1 MDMRDRVWPQ
11 RRQAMFGCAAA
22 VGLAALPGLARAE
35 PGRVERDDLLARF
48 SEQGATGTMVL
59 FDPARGTTT
68 TIGGERAERRFT
80 PASTFKIPNSLI
92 ALEVGAVADESTII
106 PYGGRPQPYPTW
118 EHDMSMREAIGL
130 SAVPIYQEL
139 ARRVGLERFRDHL
152 ARLDYGN
159 RDPGTVVDRFWLDG
173 PLAIS
178 AVEQTRFLARLAKK
192 ELPVSARAQAIVAD
206 IVRIEA
212 RDGRVLHAKTGVCA
226 SCRPMVGW
234 WVGWVAQGEAVTAF
248 ALDMDLAGMAD
259 APKRMAIGRAILG
272 DLGVY

>member
-1 MDMRDRVWPQ
+1 MDERFRPG
-11 RRQAMFGCAAA
+11 RRQVM
-22 VGLAALPGLARAE
+22 VGLAVVTAVAGLPGLVWAE
-35 PGRVERDDLLARF
+35 PTGVGRDDLLVRF
-48 SEQGATGTMVL
+48 TEQGAVGTMVL
-59 FDPARGTTT
+59 FDPTRGVTTV
-68 TIGGERAERRFT
+68 IGAERAERRFT
-80 PASTFKIPNSLI
+80 PASTFKIANSLI
-92 ALEVGAVADESTII
+92 ALEVGAVADENEII

-139 ARRVGLERFRDHL
+139 ARRVGIERFRDHL
-152 ARLDYGN
+152 VRLDYGN

-178 AVEQTRFLARLAKK
+178 AVEQTRFLARLAKR
-192 ELPVSARAQAIVAD
+192 ELPISARAQGIVTD

-234 WVGWVAQGEAVTAF
+234 WVGWVARGDEITAF
-248 ALDMDLAGMAD
+248 ALNMDLAGMAD
-259 APKRMAIGRAILG
+259 APKRMTIGRAILA
-272 DLGVY
+272 DLGVH